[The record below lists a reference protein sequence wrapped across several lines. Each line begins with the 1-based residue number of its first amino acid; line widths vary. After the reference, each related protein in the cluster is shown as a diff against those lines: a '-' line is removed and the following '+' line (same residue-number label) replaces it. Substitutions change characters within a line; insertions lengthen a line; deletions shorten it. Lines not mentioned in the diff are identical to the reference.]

1 MKCSAPKQWRQD
13 QPKTKRARV
22 RNRRNLTR
30 WSIDRIIMAFA
41 GTMILLSLALGA
53 VVQSVVAPAHASFVG
68 VNLLQAA
75 FTGLCPLAMALKRF
89 GAKSG
94 AAF

>member
-1 MKCSAPKQWRQD
+1 M
-13 QPKTKRARV
+13 
-22 RNRRNLTR
+22 
-30 WSIDRIIMAFA
+30 SIDRIVMAFA
-41 GTMILLSLALGA
+41 GTMVLLSLLLAQLFSSWWLLLTA
-53 VVQSVVAPAHASFVG
+53 FVG

-75 FTGLCPLAMALKRF
+75 FTGLCPLAMALKRY